1 MILFFRKYDKALGLA
16 LALLTIGFLVLII
29 FNKDFF
35 NWAFGRHHNQ
45 LSWYIRPFFLIP
57 FCYFAFKKSWSG
69 MSATIFLLF
78 TSMFWFP
85 KPAES
90 NQSVVE
96 FLKMEKGWLSGN
108 WDFTKMA
115 MTSLIPLSFV
125 ALGMA
130 FWKRSVR
137 IGLTILVLIA
147 IGKMAWSVAYG
158 GKSGQSIIVP
168 AIVGL
173 LICIV
178 IVWRAVRK
186 SAKP

>member
-1 MILFFRKYDKALGLA
+1 MILFFRKYDKALSIA
-16 LALLTIGFLVLII
+16 FALLTTGFFVLTI

-45 LSWYIRPFFLIP
+45 LSWYIRPLFLIP

-69 MSATIFLLF
+69 MSATIFFLF
-78 TSMFWFP
+78 TSMFWFS

-96 FLKMEKGWLSGN
+96 FLEMEKEWLSGN

-115 MTSLIPLSFV
+115 AALLIPLSF
-125 ALGMA
+125 ASLGMA

-137 IGLTILVLIA
+137 IGLTVLVLIA

-168 AIVGL
+168 ATVGL
-173 LICIV
+173 LICIG
-178 IVWRAVRK
+178 IVWRVVRK
-186 SAKP
+186 P